1 MKISKTL
8 EEIPP
13 IFNQKQGEKRINL
26 EQVERQL
33 CKEQIR
39 WQWEQNTIIDNQSV
53 FFHFLTFNWKIED
66 K

>member
-1 MKISKTL
+1 MKISKNP
-8 EEIPP
+8 EKISH
-13 IFNQKQGEKRINL
+13 IFNQKQEEKSINL